1 MSYSISTFT
10 YQTNTNAFFIPVE
23 KTVWNYANGG
33 TWTPDS
39 AGQTTLT
46 MGGSG
51 TSGIVRFISNAGEN
65 FAVVLGVHNY
75 VRWCDIITDIPT
87 SQTATT
93 LQPLYY
99 ASGSTQSAQR
109 EKQQATCS
117 AKANNGRTVNVVYT
131 VATGNNLSADIVI
144 G

>member
-1 MSYSISTFT
+1 MSYSIATRT
-10 YQTNTNAFFIPVE
+10 YQTNTNAFFRPVE

-39 AGQTTLT
+39 AQQTTLT

-51 TSGIVRFISNAGEN
+51 TSGILRFASDSGESH
-65 FAVVLGVHNY
+65 AVVLGVHNY

-93 LQPLYY
+93 LHPLYY
-99 ASGSTQSAQR
+99 AGGNAQSAQR
-109 EKQQATCS
+109 EKQLASCS
-117 AKANNGRTVNVVYT
+117 ATAKNGRTVNVVYT
-131 VATGNNLSADIVI
+131 VATGNNLSANIVI